1 MMNAGLG
8 AIAPNANPMAPKP
21 QPFQELLKLDKM
33 VKMANLGVA
42 NQGQQA
48 MAQAPQIPTVDQQLR
63 MALNQALGASNYGFA
78 GGGIVAFTNG
88 GSTNP
93 LDILEKLGREE
104 EEARNAA
111 RAADERLRYY
121 GPKQKISD
129 PQGYQQAASAA
140 AAAEARLEEVRR
152 RINAAPRLMQRQPA
166 NLVSLASTDS
176 SPDLTSLQ
184 PIGIKQALEM
194 AYGPAGQ
201 ESRRRE
207 PRIGTSV
214 AGPTPPAGA
223 GGAGAAAG
231 LGAAAG
237 PGAGAATG
245 AGPGPAAGQIDLSKL
260 SEAQK
265 ALAELV
271 GQRGAVSPEVAAAR
285 AEYDRMS
292 RTALDPAEQQLR
304 RLEEQQRR
312 SVFSDPEAMAAMLMN
327 LRGDMTI
334 GEALAAAGAGAA
346 KTRASREARVRDARD
361 KLAQL
366 RSDLALTQ
374 ARERMARAEGDD
386 RAVRD
391 YRIKEA
397 EIKAQIQAT
406 LVDMQFKQEN
416 LEVER
421 EKAAAQTR
429 TSRAAEMTARNRPTA
444 DDRGRLTENQRALL
458 RERAIDNVA
467 KDTNTV
473 ALIARARAQAARDK
487 VPFDESAF
495 REQLIQR
502 QYESLVAA
510 AEGRTIAPTPG
521 PATAA
526 PGATTQGWG
535 QPQVVPKP

>member
-8 AIAPNANPMAPKP
+8 AIAPNANPMAAQP
-21 QPFQELLKLDKM
+21 QPFQQLLALNEA
-33 VKMANLGVA
+33 VKAANLA
-42 NQGQQA
+42 RAAQGQQA
-48 MAQAPQIPTVDQQLR
+48 MAQAQQQPPTVKDQL
-63 MALNQALGASNYGFA
+63 MGALNQALGASNYGFA

-121 GPKQKISD
+121 GPKQRFSD

-152 RINAAPRLMQRQPA
+152 RINAAPRLMSPA
-166 NLVSLASTDS
+166 SRSAGTPQLQSIASTQREPLRIQERNFAPLVQLGS
-176 SPDLTSLQ
+176 IFP
-184 PIGIKQALEM
+184 
-194 AYGPAGQ
+194 PAGAVA
-201 ESRRRE
+201 S
-207 PRIGTSV
+207 

-223 GGAGAAAG
+223 GGAGAGAPRLSPAA
-231 LGAAAG
+231 GAAAG
-237 PGAGAATG
+237 PGAGAPAG
-245 AGPGPAAGQIDLSKL
+245 AGPGPGPAAGQIDLSGL

-271 GQRGAVSPEVAAAR
+271 GQRGAVSPAVVAAR
-285 AEYDRMS
+285 EEYDRMS

-406 LVDMQFKQEN
+406 LVDMQFKQEKLG
-416 LEVER
+416 LERRQVGAQER
-421 EKAAAQTR
+421 QA
-429 TSRAAEMTARNRPTA
+429 RAAEISAGTRAAGA
-444 DDRGRLTENQRALL
+444 DDRGEAAKRKAISDAIEAAQKAVPIPAGVTGPARQRMIDRQVEMVTQQVAPYGVTRDEVL
-458 RERAIDNVA
+458 RYFA
-467 KDTNTV
+467 
-473 ALIARARAQAARDK
+473 
-487 VPFDESAF
+487 
-495 REQLIQR
+495 
-502 QYESLVAA
+502 
-510 AEGRTIAPTPG
+510 TPG
-521 PATAA
+521 PAS
-526 PGATTQGWG
+526 GATTPNGRWG
-535 QPQVVPKP
+535 QVEEVSKP

>member
-152 RINAAPRLMQRQPA
+152 RINAAPRLMSSASRSAGAPQLQ
-166 NLVSLASTDS
+166 SIASTQREPLRIQERNFAPLVQLGS
-176 SPDLTSLQ
+176 IFP
-184 PIGIKQALEM
+184 
-194 AYGPAGQ
+194 PAGAVA
-201 ESRRRE
+201 S
-207 PRIGTSV
+207 

-237 PGAGAATG
+237 AAAGPGAGAATG
-245 AGPGPAAGQIDLSKL
+245 AGPGPGPVAGQIDLSKL

-265 ALAELV
+265 ALAELA

-444 DDRGRLTENQRALL
+444 DDRGQLTQRDRAEIRNKASDDIRNDKSGVIAAKIANAKAEAL
-458 RERAIDNVA
+458 RQRR
-467 KDTNTV
+467 T
-473 ALIARARAQAARDK
+473 
-487 VPFDESAF
+487 FDQEAF
-495 REQLIQR
+495 LEELIQAEYNKR
-502 QYESLVAA
+502 IAA

-526 PGATTQGWG
+526 PGASDPLGIR
-535 QPQVVPKP
+535 

>member
-1 MMNAGLG
+1 
-8 AIAPNANPMAPKP
+8 
-21 QPFQELLKLDKM
+21 
-33 VKMANLGVA
+33 
-42 NQGQQA
+42 
-48 MAQAPQIPTVDQQLR
+48 
-63 MALNQALGASNYGFA
+63 
-78 GGGIVAFTNG
+78 
-88 GSTNP
+88 
-93 LDILEKLGREE
+93 
-104 EEARNAA
+104 
-111 RAADERLRYY
+111 
-121 GPKQKISD
+121 
-129 PQGYQQAASAA
+129 
-140 AAAEARLEEVRR
+140 
-152 RINAAPRLMQRQPA
+152 
-166 NLVSLASTDS
+166 
-176 SPDLTSLQ
+176 
-184 PIGIKQALEM
+184 
-194 AYGPAGQ
+194 
-201 ESRRRE
+201 
-207 PRIGTSV
+207 
-214 AGPTPPAGA
+214 
-223 GGAGAAAG
+223 
-231 LGAAAG
+231 
-237 PGAGAATG
+237 
-245 AGPGPAAGQIDLSKL
+245 
-260 SEAQK
+260 
-265 ALAELV
+265 
-271 GQRGAVSPEVAAAR
+271 
-285 AEYDRMS
+285 MS